1 MILLKR
7 GSLPFFCSKHSIL
20 LCNTILLRAKDLT
33 MAHWPYSTVPPSD
46 SLNHLLSPP
55 CSLERSS
62 HNDSFLFFFE
72 PSKHDPISKPF
83 CRYLF
88 PLPRILI
95 PHTTAW
101 LSTSPSSNL
110 CSNLSFQW
118 HLPWWPYSKSHPS
131 LPPELSSALYC
142 SIFLYGTLHLHTY
155 YVVYWILCISTFCL
169 IPLEHKLLVS
179 RGFCLFHVPSA

>member
-1 MILLKR
+1 MQYHSTQGKRPYNGPLALLNCTTLWLFE
-7 GSLPFFCSKHSIL
+7 S
-20 LCNTILLRAKDLT
+20 
-33 MAHWPYSTVPPSD
+33 STLSTLFTGEIQPQW
-46 SLNHLLSPP
+46 LLS
-55 CSLERSS
+55 
-62 HNDSFLFFFE
+62 FFFE

-179 RGFCLFHVPSA
+179 RGFCLFHVPRA